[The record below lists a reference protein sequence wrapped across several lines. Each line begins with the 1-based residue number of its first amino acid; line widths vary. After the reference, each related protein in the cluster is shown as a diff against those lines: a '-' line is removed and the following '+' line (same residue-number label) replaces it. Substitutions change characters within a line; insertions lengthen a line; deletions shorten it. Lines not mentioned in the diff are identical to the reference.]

1 MNTKRR
7 LIKRASV
14 MPLSDGL
21 ALDVDKLEA
30 DIVGYL
36 DADFLDFGE
45 RGFVK
50 RIVDGFK
57 EAGLAVPEK
66 LENVYQVHTFDNGG
80 LNEIR
85 RDPAEL
91 LRMTVDGRLKI
102 DANTEYLL
110 ELDTGDEAY
119 VGISRAELDAMGEQM
134 CRAVVDKAV
143 EIAQAGDAAALDRF
157 AVQIG
162 IAALDEAIVQQ

>member
-14 MPLSDGL
+14 VPLSDGL
-21 ALDVDKLEA
+21 ALDVDKLKT
-30 DIVGYL
+30 DIVGYF

-50 RIVDGFK
+50 KVVDGFK

-66 LENVYQVHTFDNGG
+66 LENVYQVHTFDDGG

-85 RDPAEL
+85 SSTAEL
-91 LRMTVDGRLKI
+91 LRMTIDGRLKI
-102 DANTEYLL
+102 DADTEYLL
-110 ELDTGDEAY
+110 ELDTEDEAY

-134 CRAVVDKAV
+134 CQAVVDKAV

-157 AVQIG
+157 AAQIG